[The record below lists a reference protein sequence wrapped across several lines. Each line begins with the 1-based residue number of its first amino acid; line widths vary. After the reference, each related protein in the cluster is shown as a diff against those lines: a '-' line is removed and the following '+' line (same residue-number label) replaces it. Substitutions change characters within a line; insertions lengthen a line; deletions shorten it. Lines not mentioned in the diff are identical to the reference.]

1 MSQFLEW
8 TPDLSVGIDVIDGQ
22 HKRIVDY
29 VNQLHEARIRRDR
42 GAIAGIIEE
51 LVDYTL
57 SHFSFEEVMMEQANY
72 RFLKAH
78 QKIHALFI
86 RRVESYQQRFKSGE
100 DVETVAT
107 DMQATLVAWLMN
119 HIRREDMDYAEPIRA
134 ALGEGLR
141 KPVAEEV
148 GSGWLVATLQ
158 RIFGSRR

>member
-1 MSQFLEW
+1 MSQLLEW

-29 VNQLHEARIRRDR
+29 VNKLHEARIRRDR

-51 LVDYTL
+51 LVDYTV
-57 SHFSFEEVMMEQANY
+57 SHFSFEEVMMEEAGY

-78 QKIHALFI
+78 QRIHKLFI
-86 RRVESYQQRFKSGE
+86 RRVEEYQLRFKSGE

-119 HIRREDMDYAEPIRA
+119 HIRREDMDYSEPIRA
-134 ALGEGLR
+134 ALGENLR
-141 KPVAEEV
+141 PPEEEKV
-148 GSGWLVATLQ
+148 SSGWLAATLQ
-158 RIFGSRR
+158 RIFGSKR